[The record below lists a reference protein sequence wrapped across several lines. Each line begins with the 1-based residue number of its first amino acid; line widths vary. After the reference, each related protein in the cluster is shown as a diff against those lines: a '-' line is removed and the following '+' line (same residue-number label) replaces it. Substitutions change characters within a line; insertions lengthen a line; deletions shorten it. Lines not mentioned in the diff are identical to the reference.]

1 MIPKPQEC
9 TGCTLYDRGNGF
21 AHPYGNKE
29 SNLVVIAEA
38 LGKNEALQGIPLV
51 GEAGVYWQRALGR
64 LGLAKDSLYIGNT
77 VNCQPPNNWLTG
89 SPWEQSA
96 IAHCSVHRKKLYEG
110 GGKVFLTMGVVA
122 TRTVLKELLN
132 VDYRGELENWHGY
145 VIGPKPDGPFVIP
158 TFHPSFV
165 LQGNHDLFGCFLFDT
180 KRAME
185 VATFGSHQVDPVQLI
200 VDPPPS
206 YFADYVQQIP
216 DDPSAWLAV
225 DTETH
230 MGGTGGFLPDGTK
243 IGRITRFNFAMHPD
257 QGVTVPN
264 EERYRF
270 AIQSTLNKKA
280 TKIFW
285 NERFDLGEFK
295 RAGFSYEGET
305 YDGMW
310 AWHMLQ
316 SALPKGLGFV
326 APFYSNIEPWKHLN
340 VDEPGRYAAID
351 AVQTLRI
358 MIGLKKDLQKSG
370 QWESFLKY
378 ATQLDHQA
386 LYPMEAEG
394 IGVSKSN
401 LQLMQR
407 AMEQSTTAILEMI
420 QQQVPIDALP
430 WDGGWKRQPNHIPN
444 AFLGTIKERVIVC
457 RTCKAQDVTPTHR
470 CAASP
475 STP

>member
-1 MIPKPQEC
+1 MIPKPPAC
-9 TGCTLYDRGNGF
+9 IGCSLYDRGAGF
-21 AHPYGNKE
+21 APPYGNRE
-29 SNLVVIAEA
+29 SALVVVAEA

-77 VNCQPPNNWLTG
+77 IQCQPPGNWLVG
-89 SPWEQSA
+89 APYEYAA
-96 IAHCSVHRKKLYEG
+96 IAHCAVHRKKLYEPG
-110 GGKVFLTMGVVA
+110 AKTFLTMGVTA
-122 TRTVLKELLN
+122 TRTVLKEVLN

-158 TFHPSFV
+158 TYHPSYV
-165 LQGNHDLFGCFLFDT
+165 LQGNHDLFGCFLYDI

-185 VATFGSHQVDPVQLI
+185 VASFGSQQVDPVQLI

-206 YFADYVQQIP
+206 YFNDYVSQIP

-225 DTETH
+225 DTETN
-230 MGGTGGFLPDGTK
+230 MGQPG
-243 IGRITRFNFAMHPD
+243 GRIVRINFSMHPD
-257 QGVTVPN
+257 QGLTVPF

-270 AIQSTLNKKA
+270 GINAALSKRC
-280 TKIFW
+280 TKIMW
-285 NERFDLGEFK
+285 NERFDLNEFRRAEVSIKGE
-295 RAGFSYEGET
+295 S

-340 VDEPGRYAAID
+340 VDDPGRYAAID

-358 MIGLKKDLQKSG
+358 MLGLKRDLEKSN
-370 QWESFLKY
+370 QWGSFLKY

-386 LYPMEAEG
+386 IYPMEAEG
-394 IGVSKSN
+394 ISVSREN
-401 LQLMQR
+401 LELMQR
-407 AMEQSTTAILEMI
+407 AMEQSTGAILAMI
-420 QQQVPIDALP
+420 QQQVPDAALP
-430 WDGGWKRQPNHIPN
+430 WEGGWKRQPNHSPN
-444 AFLGTIKERVIVC
+444 AFLGTVKERVIVC
-457 RTCKAQDVTPTHR
+457 RTCKAQDVTATHR

-475 STP
+475 PTS